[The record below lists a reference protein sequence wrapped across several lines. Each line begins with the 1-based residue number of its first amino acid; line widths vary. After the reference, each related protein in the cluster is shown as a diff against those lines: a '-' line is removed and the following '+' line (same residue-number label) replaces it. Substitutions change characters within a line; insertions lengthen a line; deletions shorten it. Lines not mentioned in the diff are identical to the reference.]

1 MNIVKVFEGLDDE
14 VIYVDNL
21 REEKNLAAMRAS
33 YNSIVQCTGGRI
45 LVEVGGQQQ
54 VKVMPGELLL
64 IPVGKL
70 VQPMLI
76 STDIE
81 ASALLISDRLLKSLL
96 ASQVNI
102 WNKAMYMKEIYVI
115 KSRAWIE
122 GVRSF
127 AGTVFNSDTRKPVLT
142 KDLTLAFLRS
152 VLLLICDDLAQH
164 ENMTTTDDDTSDRDK
179 VIFSQFLDLL
189 SNEPQKR
196 QHVSFYAE
204 KLFITPKYLSTVCRK
219 VSGKSPIRWIT
230 ENVMEDCY
238 AMLRNTNL
246 SVKEISNQLGFPNS
260 SFFSQYFREQA
271 GVTPVE
277 YRTKYKNIG

>member
-1 MNIVKVFEGLDDE
+1 MNIIKALDDE
-14 VIYVDNL
+14 VIFVDSL
-21 REEKNLAAMRAS
+21 REEKNLAAMRSA
-33 YNSIVQCTGGRI
+33 YNSIVHCTGGRI

-54 VKVMPGELLL
+54 VKVLPGQLLL
-64 IPVGKL
+64 IPAGKL

-81 ASALLISDRLLKSLL
+81 ASALLVSDRLLKSLL
-96 ASQVNI
+96 AKQITI
-102 WNKAMYMKEIYVI
+102 WNKAMYMKEIYVV
-115 KSRAWIE
+115 KNTGWIE
-122 GVRSF
+122 GIQSF
-127 AGTVFNSDTRKPVLT
+127 ANSVFGSNENKPILS
-142 KDLTLAFLRS
+142 KDLTLAFLHT
-152 VLLLICDDLAQH
+152 VLLLICDELMRH
-164 ENMTTTDDDTSDRDK
+164 ENMNPNDDDTTDRDK
-179 VIFSQFLDLL
+179 VIFSQFLELL
-189 SNEPQKR
+189 ANETQKR
-196 QHVSFYAE
+196 KQVSFYAE

-271 GVTPVE
+271 GFTPVE
-277 YRTKYKNIG
+277 YRTRYKKNE

>member
-1 MNIVKVFEGLDDE
+1 MNIIQALGNE
-14 VIYVDNL
+14 VIFVDSL

-33 YNSIVQCTGGRI
+33 YNSIVHCARGRI

-54 VKVMPGELLL
+54 VKVQPGQMLL
-64 IPVGKL
+64 IPAGKL

-81 ASALLISDRLLKSLL
+81 ASALLISDRVLRSLL
-96 ASQVNI
+96 SNQMDV
-102 WNKAMYMKEIYVI
+102 WNRALYMKEIYVI
-115 KSRAWIE
+115 KGSEWLD

-127 AGTVFNSDTRKPVLT
+127 ANSVFSREDKKPVLS
-142 KDLTLAFLRS
+142 KDLTLAFLHT
-152 VLLLICDDLAQH
+152 VLLLICEELVQH
-164 ENMTTTDDDTSDRDK
+164 ENMELNDDDTSDRDK
-179 VIFSQFLDLL
+179 AIFSHFLELL
-189 SNEPQKR
+189 SKETQKR
-196 QHVSFYAE
+196 KQVSFYAE

-238 AMLRNTNL
+238 AMLRNTTL

-271 GVTPVE
+271 GLTPVE
-277 YRTKYKNIG
+277 YRTKYKEKG

>member
-1 MNIVKVFEGLDDE
+1 MNIIQALDNE
-14 VIYVDNL
+14 VIFVDSL

-33 YNSIVQCTGGRI
+33 YNSIVHCTRGRI

-54 VKVMPGELLL
+54 VKVQPGQMLL
-64 IPVGKL
+64 IPAGKL

-81 ASALLISDRLLKSLL
+81 ASALLISDRVLRSLL
-96 ASQVNI
+96 SNQMDV
-102 WNKAMYMKEIYVI
+102 WNRALYMKEIYVI
-115 KSRAWIE
+115 KGSEWLD

-127 AGTVFNSDTRKPVLT
+127 ANSVFSREDKKPVLS
-142 KDLTLAFLRS
+142 KDLTLAFLHT
-152 VLLLICDDLAQH
+152 VLLLICEELVQH
-164 ENMTTTDDDTSDRDK
+164 ENMELNDDDTSDRDK
-179 VIFSQFLDLL
+179 AIFSHFLELL
-189 SNEPQKR
+189 SKETQKR
-196 QHVSFYAE
+196 KQVSFYAE

-238 AMLRNTNL
+238 AMLRNTTL

-271 GVTPVE
+271 GLTPVE
-277 YRTKYKNIG
+277 YRTKYKEKG